1 MQSVLLSMS
10 TRFDIKQSILL
21 FYSFFTRDA
30 RFIRAS
36 VVNQSCEDVGS
47 VAKRSICSACGKRI
61 CMRGPFA
68 GLVSIGPL
76 LGSCPERRNRCFC
89 YV

>member
-10 TRFDIKQSILL
+10 TQFDINQSILL
-21 FYSFFTRDA
+21 FYSLFTRDA

-47 VAKRSICSACGKRI
+47 VAKRSICSACGGYKKHK
-61 CMRGPFA
+61 
-68 GLVSIGPL
+68 SIDDDPNKDQVVEPQGDA
-76 LGSCPERRNRCFC
+76 
-89 YV
+89 